1 MLGKNGKCKQP
12 HSFELLSLKWWMT
25 RYVSFFVSHTPYSIH
40 KQSLRIKNIVMQHP
54 TLSRYKIQQRDSYKF
69 RTFLSLISRVLHVVG
84 GAENEWMVSRQKL
97 RIEQGNLP
105 NRDKRVTEI
114 DWNLLYAIHDQSA
127 NICIQRYLWI
137 LWIGKAKSLKIDN
150 IQKGYVLCFKLEYF
164 FRSCKTEPLNA
175 TSGREMSVKNH
186 YMEP

>member
-12 HSFELLSLKWWMT
+12 HSFELMSLKWWMT

-114 DWNLLYAIHDQSA
+114 DWNLWYAIFSTCSIVYKYCTRPIRRHLYSGIFKD
-127 NICIQRYLWI
+127 
-137 LWIGKAKSLKIDN
+137 SLDTKHKI
-150 IQKGYVLCFKLEYF
+150 FKN
-164 FRSCKTEPLNA
+164 RLN
-175 TSGREMSVKNH
+175 S
-186 YMEP
+186 

>member
-114 DWNLLYAIHDQSA
+114 DSRPIRKHLYSRKFKYPLDTKH
-127 NICIQRYLWI
+127 
-137 LWIGKAKSLKIDN
+137 KI
-150 IQKGYVLCFKLEYF
+150 FKN
-164 FRSCKTEPLNA
+164 RQNS
-175 TSGREMSVKNH
+175 
-186 YMEP
+186 

>member
-1 MLGKNGKCKQP
+1 MNDTICFL
-12 HSFELLSLKWWMT
+12 
-25 RYVSFFVSHTPYSIH
+25 FFVSHTPYSIH

-127 NICIQRYLWI
+127 NICIHGYLGI
-137 LWIGKAKSLKIDN
+137 LWLQNTKSSKIDWIHN
-150 IQKGYVLCFKLEYF
+150 CYF
-164 FRSCKTEPLNA
+164 F
-175 TSGREMSVKNH
+175 MF
-186 YMEP
+186 